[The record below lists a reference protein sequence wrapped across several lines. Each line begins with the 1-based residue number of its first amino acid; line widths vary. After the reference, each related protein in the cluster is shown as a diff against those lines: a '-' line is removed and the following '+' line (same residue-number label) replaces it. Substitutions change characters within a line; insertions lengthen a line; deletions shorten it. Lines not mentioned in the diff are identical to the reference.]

1 MNWRLL
7 ILSTVL
13 VSILVFLHFK
23 ETLYLALFW
32 FWSSGVTAT
41 VMLVYQ
47 ICSTPR
53 GQLVPLALLLTVVMV
68 RFRLFLF
75 LQVVM
80 LSNPPSYTLLA
91 MRAGRSQE
99 ILNSC
104 CRVFLD
110 QKLPLGGNQV
120 CHAV

>member
-1 MNWRLL
+1 MNWQLL

-47 ICSTPR
+47 ICSTPWGQFFPHGTPPHR
-53 GQLVPLALLLTVVMV
+53 GPG
-68 RFRLFLF
+68 
-75 LQVVM
+75 QV
-80 LSNPPSYTLLA
+80 
-91 MRAGRSQE
+91 
-99 ILNSC
+99 
-104 CRVFLD
+104 
-110 QKLPLGGNQV
+110 LGLHYQV
-120 CHAV
+120 GGDVI